1 MWPREADGGFRGG
14 NQQSGPTTSDMPEP
28 FTDPSGDGMEWLCK
42 PAASEDNV
50 HGHFTG
56 CQSEPLQ
63 GAAFA
68 DFSLREQT
76 FAQLA
81 EYTTVKLVQAANYW
95 LRCF

>member
-1 MWPREADGGFRGG
+1 M
-14 NQQSGPTTSDMPEP
+14 SDMAQSS
-28 FTDPSGDGMEWLCK
+28 TGPSGDGMEWLCK

-56 CQSEPLQ
+56 CQSEPLE

-68 DFSLREQT
+68 DLWSSE
-76 FAQLA
+76 AIYPQLA
-81 EYTTVKLVQAANYW
+81 EYTTVKLVQVANYW